1 LEVHQ
6 GCTFPRHF
14 CLVPR
19 RARIGSDPGLHMSP
33 FDVFPT
39 RRDTRTT
46 MVCPKR
52 LRGRLLIGQNRC
64 AVCTGPRELI
74 LPLFVPDD
82 TRCAPN
88 AISKCQG
95 LHIYIEERPD
105 MGIKAPRPRSGAQEG
120 LKGASSVEN
129 LQVLEG
135 RRLTGHRKPGAN
147 GETGA

>member
-1 LEVHQ
+1 MKVCK

-19 RARIGSDPGLHMSP
+19 RARMGSDPGLHMFP

-39 RRDTRTT
+39 RRGTRTI

-52 LRGRLLIGQNRC
+52 PRGRLLIRQNRC
-64 AVCTGPRELI
+64 AVCTGPRQLI
-74 LPLFVPDD
+74 LPLFFPDD

-88 AISKCQG
+88 DISKCQS
-95 LHIYIEERPD
+95 LHIHIEERPG
-105 MGIKAPRPRSGAQEG
+105 MGIIAPRPWSGAQGG
-120 LKGASSVEN
+120 LKGASSVDN
-129 LQVLEG
+129 LQVLAG

-147 GETGA
+147 GERGA